1 MAERFKAPVLKTGE
15 LKGSVSS
22 NLTLSATSNNS
33 MEDETQ
39 TEPSFQ
45 LAGPGQPRV
54 VWEIDE
60 YPRQTRSRRWYLVMA
75 ALGVA
80 LIVYS
85 IATANF
91 LFAVIVLM
99 AGIITLISDFKHPN
113 RITVGITTTGIVIGE
128 TYHDFRSVNDFAL
141 VYEPPEVKNL
151 YVTFR
156 QSWQPMLAIPLEDTD
171 PNVVRRELLPF
182 CLENL
187 DRTSETLTEVLRR
200 VYKL

>member
-1 MAERFKAPVLKTGE
+1 
-15 LKGSVSS
+15 
-22 NLTLSATSNNS
+22 

-39 TEPSFQ
+39 TEPSYQ
-45 LAGPGQPRV
+45 LAGPGRPLV

-60 YPRQTRSRRWYLVMA
+60 YPRQTRSRRWYMIMA
-75 ALGVA
+75 VAGVS

-91 LFAVIVLM
+91 LFAVIILM
-99 AGIITLISDFKHPN
+99 SGIITLLSDFKHPD
-113 RITVGITTTGIVIGE
+113 RIVVAVTSTGFVVGE
-128 TYHDFRSVNDFAL
+128 TYYDFRAIRDFAL
-141 VYEPPEVKNL
+141 VYEPPEVKLL
-151 YVTFR
+151 YVSFR
-156 QSWQPMLAIPLEDTD
+156 QAWNPMLAIPLEDTD
-171 PNVVRRELLPF
+171 PNAVRKELLPF